1 MELSMK
7 IVQLLPS
14 ISYGDAVGNDTLALY
29 NLLYKAGYDTA
40 IYAGNIDE
48 RLKRI
53 YIHNYADLPDLGEED
68 IIVYH
73 FAIGSDEM
81 RRILEHTKAR
91 RLMIYHNITPA
102 GFFDPYDQDMARGCQ
117 EGRQELRDM
126 AGLFEACLAD
136 SAYNAEE
143 LVKAGYRC
151 PIAVLPILIPF
162 EDYKKKP
169 SKLVIS
175 RYENDGYENWLFVG
189 RIAPNKKQENV
200 IRAFAYY
207 KKHYNPQSRLFLVG
221 APVVEAYDDALKRY
235 IGELGLSSDIVFT
248 GHTSFA
254 DILAYYRL
262 ANAFVCMSEHEGF
275 CVPLIEAM
283 LFDVPVIA
291 YSSSAIPDTLGGAG
305 LLVDD
310 VDGIAA
316 SRLADKLHRD
326 DAFRKSVIEG
336 QRERLHDFSYE
347 EVAEEA
353 LLYFHQ
359 FVNHEENHWRIG
371 ENQPEWKQPKAGS
384 PDNQGEKTNDIPP
397 YSLDLIDQKIVLR
410 IRKKNCK
417 KRILRSAFNLV
428 YKISPHL
435 ALLIKIRLLN
445 KAR

>member
-1 MELSMK
+1 MK

-29 NLLYKAGYDTA
+29 DLLYKAGYDTA

-48 RLKRI
+48 KLKRV

-68 IIVYH
+68 IVIYH

-102 GFFDPYDQDMARGCQ
+102 GFFDPYDQDMAGGCRK
-117 EGRQELRDM
+117 GRQELLDM
-126 AGLFEACLAD
+126 ADLFEACLAD

-169 SKLVIS
+169 SKAVMS

-207 KKHYNPQSRLFLVG
+207 KKHYNSQSRLFFVG

-235 IGELGLSSDIVFT
+235 AGELGLSSDVVFT

-291 YSSSAIPDTLGGAG
+291 YYSSAIPDTLGGAG
-305 LLVDD
+305 LLVHDAE
-310 VDGIAA
+310 GIAV
-316 SRLADKLHRD
+316 SQLADQLHKD
-326 DAFRKSVIEG
+326 SSFRKSVIEN
-336 QRERLHDFSYE
+336 QRKRLHDFSFE
-347 EVAEEA
+347 KVSNEA
-353 LLYFHQ
+353 LSYFDQ
-359 FVNHEENHWRIG
+359 FVSHGENHWRVGEIG
-371 ENQPEWKQPKAGS
+371 SEWNQPQTGSPENQGKI
-384 PDNQGEKTNDIPP
+384 TNDIPP
-397 YSLDLIDQKIVLR
+397 YSLDLIDQKIVHR
-410 IRKKNCK
+410 IRKKNCQ
-417 KRILRSAFNLV
+417 KRILRSAFNLM

-445 KAR
+445 KTR